1 MKKYLLILLCAFA
14 WISVNAQNPNNGVW
28 TIYGTG
34 VEGHD
39 ADNIANLNSI
49 PSGVTTIR
57 FEGNFSGWSGGIL
70 VNDVE
75 GVSKS
80 GITTIDLKDA
90 NFSATTVNI
99 TPIITQVYNPED
111 QTTSNKITDYSYSVT
126 NSWAFKNFDGLTNII
141 WPEDNSISVLPDNA
155 FYGCTGLTSVTI
167 PNTVEVIGDHAF
179 ETCSSLATLNYQ
191 ITSSVKIFG
200 ENAFKQ
206 TALTSV
212 TIPGSALLI
221 RTNAFCEINALTTV
235 TFAKECTDDLI
246 VKFHAFDNSSN
257 VTDVY
262 ILTTAHIQCEHDAFE
277 DDFTF
282 AHGQV
287 TAPKATL
294 HFPDSEADYFTNLTH
309 YLSIETAADPGLFQ
323 AWLVEHYKLAGQAG
337 AGKPGWWEFINT
349 GGTDPEGDP
358 DLGSK
363 FLMTYSHPTHAHIV
377 PNGVKAYIVNDIVY
391 NSTHN
396 LYEVQLKSI
405 SVIPARTGVILY
417 GETNAQNS
425 DGNGTLSM
433 SLVTLAAPVTEGSN
447 ATLYPDGATTPS
459 GEKVDLSLR
468 RDNWSGLTRF
478 NLGDFK
484 NYLEPTAKEDGSNT
498 TLNPFD
504 TDTDGKVTF
513 RYFGFGHFSKTTI
526 KKAGFK
532 DYAGFFRCKKNST
545 IKSGKA
551 YLKLAKDEWLKGD
564 EMELLIK
571 KDDGYYLRA
580 NPKSSPTAT
589 QTYTNEREE
598 GYWSIATWTPAED
611 FGERDSSIPTSKF
624 IGEPVFEEDETNGVA
639 KILIPVEAEEEVY
652 YNLNGQRVTNPTH
665 GIFIKNGKKV
675 IIK

>member
-1 MKKYLLILLCAFA
+1 MKKYLLILLCVFA
-14 WISVNAQNPNNGVW
+14 WIGVNAQTDEVDQAKLNNN
-28 TIYGTG
+28 Y
-34 VEGHD
+34 
-39 ADNIANLNSI
+39 SI
-49 PSGVTTIR
+49 PSGVTTLKFTGDI
-57 FEGNFSGWSGGIL
+57 SGWSGNGLINGSNTTVTTVDL
-70 VNDVE
+70 SEANFLNT
-75 GVSKS
+75 SSWSFKALKNLKTIIWPTNHS
-80 GITTIDLKDA
+80 ITTIPD
-90 NFSATTVNI
+90 
-99 TPIITQVYNPED
+99 E
-111 QTTSNKITDYSYSVT
+111 
-126 NSWAFKNFDGLTNII
+126 AFIG
-141 WPEDNSISVLPDNA
+141 
-155 FYGCTGLTSVTI
+155 TGLTSVEI
-167 PNTVEVIGDHAF
+167 PNSVTYIGDAAF
-179 ETCSSLATLNYQ
+179 KNCESLATLTYEEIPHVQ
-191 ITSSVKIFG
+191 T
-200 ENAFKQ
+200 FKHECFYNS
-206 TALTSV
+206 ALTSV
-212 TIPGSALLI
+212 TIPGSARLI
-221 RTNAFCEINALTTV
+221 EQDAFGNIDELTTV
-235 TFAKECTDDLI
+235 TFAEDCTADL
-246 VKFHAFDNSSN
+246 VVQTHAFDNSRN

-262 ILTTAHIQCEHDAFE
+262 ILTTEHIQCQHDAFE
-277 DDFTF
+277 DDFTY

-323 AWLVEHYKLAGQAG
+323 AWLVEHYQLAGQAG
-337 AGKPGWWEFINT
+337 EGKPGWWEFINT

-358 DLGSK
+358 ELGTK

-391 NSTHN
+391 NSTHK

-417 GETNAQNS
+417 GETNAKNS
-425 DGNGTLSM
+425 DGKGTLSM
-433 SLVTLAAPVTEGSN
+433 SLVTLAAPVTEGEN

-459 GEKVDLSLR
+459 GVKVDLSLR

-513 RYFGFGHFSKTTI
+513 RYFGFGHFYKTTI
-526 KKAGFK
+526 KKAGFD

-580 NPKSSPTAT
+580 DPKTSATAT
-589 QTYTNEREE
+589 QTYTDERTE
-598 GYWSIATWTPAED
+598 GYWSIATWIPAED

-675 IIK
+675 ILK